1 MKKNQSRRSLVI
13 ILLLFIGIIAVGL
26 TAAAVYAGRFM
37 SQEVNSFLSQ
47 ITAVTTEPLAQERG
61 PLTEDSIYE
70 QGVLVTAISPSS
82 PAQQAG
88 IRRGTIILAVDGQE
102 VSNLADITE
111 ILATMGSGATV
122 SMTVLNGPTPEE
134 IEVKLAEEQPLLGV
148 QIAEANHESRFGRF
162 PGRNDL
168 FEIPEDFRFDPDN
181 MPFSPEDF
189 GFGQDAVLNGVLVA
203 EVVEGSAAE
212 AAGLRIGDVIETI
225 NGHSVA
231 AVEQLV
237 EQLGTLNPGDTIVLS
252 IVRDS
257 EKEDISVTLGE
268 HPQEAGRGFLGI
280 QPAPLMRGLRSL
292 EGHGAGMLP
301 KEFFF
306 DLQPDFDPS
315 ELFQIPDDL
324 EDLMPNFEPGGNTSK
339 LQERDA

>member
-13 ILLLFIGIIAVGL
+13 VLLLFIGIIAIGL

-47 ITAVTTEPLAQERG
+47 MTAVTSEPYAQESG
-61 PLTEDSIYE
+61 SLEGDTIYE
-70 QGVLVTAISPSS
+70 QGVLVSAVAPSS

-88 IRRGTIILAVDGQE
+88 IRRGTIILTVDGQE
-102 VSNLADITE
+102 VSSLAHIIDM
-111 ILATMGSGATV
+111 LAAKGSGATV
-122 SMTVLNGPTPEE
+122 SITVLNGPIPEE
-134 IEVKLAEEQPLLGV
+134 IEVKLAEEPPLLGV
-148 QIAEANHESRFGRF
+148 QIAEANHQSGSGHF
-162 PGRNDL
+162 PGGFDL
-168 FEIPEDFRFDPDN
+168 SEIPEDFRFNPDN

-189 GFGQDAVLNGVLVA
+189 GFGQDAVPNGVLVA

-212 AAGLRIGDVIETI
+212 AAGLKVGDAIEAI
-225 NGHSVA
+225 NGHNVA

-257 EKEDISVTLGE
+257 EKEDITVTLGE
-268 HPQEAGRGFLGI
+268 HPEEAGRGFLGI
-280 QPAPLMRGLRSL
+280 QPAPLMRGLGSMG
-292 EGHGAGMLP
+292 GHGASRLP

-306 DLQPDFDPS
+306 ELPPDFDPA
-315 ELFQIPDDL
+315 ELFEFPSDL
-324 EDLMPNFEPGGNTSK
+324 ENFLPNFEQGDDMPK
-339 LQERDA
+339 LEERDA